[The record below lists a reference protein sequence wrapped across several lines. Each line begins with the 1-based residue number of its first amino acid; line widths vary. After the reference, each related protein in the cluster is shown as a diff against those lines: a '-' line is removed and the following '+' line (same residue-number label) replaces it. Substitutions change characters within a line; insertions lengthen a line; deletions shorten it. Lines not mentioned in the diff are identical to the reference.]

1 MGQMILAFEI
11 KGDKRR
17 RLQQVCDEL
26 QIILVDVLPVEYEQ
40 QLGALAGID
49 GFTRKPGK
57 SRLEAFGSE
66 MLVLSGINSQ
76 ILDKFLAECGR
87 KNVGKIALRAVLTPQ
102 NIFWTPEQLHKELQK
117 GYLFHAGI

>member
-1 MGQMILAFEI
+1 MLTENVIVRTNIEDAE
-11 KGDKRR
+11 
-17 RLQQVCDEL
+17 DEL
-26 QIILVDVLPVEYEQ
+26 ARYMEAKEKAEQ

-117 GYLFHAGI
+117 EYLFHAGI